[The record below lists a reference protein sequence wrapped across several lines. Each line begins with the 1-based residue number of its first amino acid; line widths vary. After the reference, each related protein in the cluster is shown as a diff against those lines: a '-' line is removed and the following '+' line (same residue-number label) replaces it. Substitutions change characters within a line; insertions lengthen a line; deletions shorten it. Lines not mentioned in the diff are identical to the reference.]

1 MSIRIVLELLGQF
14 IVMTWGYNDD
24 VCPPTTS
31 YIVWNLIT
39 APKESLITPINEHW
53 TTTDTNY
60 GQMLWIKARLKKL
73 LHCLFQRVNSYKC
86 KFTEIGDQFQ

>member
-1 MSIRIVLELLGQF
+1 
-14 IVMTWGYNDD
+14 MTWGYNDD

-39 APKESLITPINEHW
+39 APKESLVTPINEHW

-60 GQMLWIKARLKKL
+60 GQMLWIKARLK
-73 LHCLFQRVNSYKC
+73 
-86 KFTEIGDQFQ
+86 

>member
-60 GQMLWIKARLKKL
+60 GQMLWIKARL
-73 LHCLFQRVNSYKC
+73 R
-86 KFTEIGDQFQ
+86 